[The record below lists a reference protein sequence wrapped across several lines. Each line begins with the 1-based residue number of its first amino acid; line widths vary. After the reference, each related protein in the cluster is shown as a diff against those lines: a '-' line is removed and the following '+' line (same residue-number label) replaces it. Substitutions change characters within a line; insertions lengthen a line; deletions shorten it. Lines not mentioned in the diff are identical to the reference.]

1 MADCETLDFRGPAL
15 KSEPDIW
22 RGRVPSPLERGL
34 KGVVDF
40 LLPPRCFSCREAVAT
55 QGGLCAE
62 CFSGLSFITEPV
74 CGGCGYPFA
83 HDLPEGTLC
92 GACTRL
98 RPAFDSARAAL
109 VYNEASKRLV
119 LGFKRAERTQGLGT
133 LARWLARAGHNAL
146 RGTDVIVP
154 VPLHRK
160 RLFARRFNQA
170 ALLAKAL
177 AEGTGVALDVLTLE
191 RARNTPS
198 QGGKGA
204 VKRAQNVR
212 GAFRVRGK
220 KPYRGRSV
228 VLVDDVLTTG
238 ATADACARALKKAG
252 AERVT
257 ALTLARVVMPRGKFT
272 GAL

>member
-1 MADCETLDFRGPAL
+1 MDFRGPAL

-22 RGRVPSPLERGL
+22 RARAPSAVGRGL

-40 LLPPRCFSCREAVAT
+40 LLPPRCFCCREAVAT
-55 QGGLCAE
+55 QGGLCAA
-62 CFSGLSFITEPV
+62 CFASLSFITEPV

-98 RPAFDSARAAL
+98 RPAFDAARAAL
-109 VYNEASKRLV
+109 VYDDASKRLV
-119 LGFKRAERTQGLGT
+119 LGFKRAERTQGLAT
-133 LARWLARAGHNAL
+133 LAKWLARAGHAAL
-146 RGTDVIVP
+146 GGADVIVP
-154 VPLHRK
+154 VPLHPR

-170 ALLAKAL
+170 AVLAKAL
-177 AEGTGVALDVLTLE
+177 SRGTGVALDVLSLE

-212 GAFRVRGK
+212 GAFRARGGK
-220 KPYRGRSV
+220 VFGGRSV

-252 AERVT
+252 ATRVT
-257 ALTLARVVMPRGKFT
+257 ALTLARVVMPRGRFT